1 MKFVDDDDDDDDEAT
16 VMLFVPV
23 QYERILYS
31 LLTQRRDDVLTTSLV
46 IAPICYLFLETTA
59 ADSFLDCVLP
69 NQLSATFADIV
80 SMFVFFDSH

>member
-46 IAPICYLFLETTA
+46 IAPML
-59 ADSFLDCVLP
+59 SVLGDDRGRQFP
-69 NQLSATFADIV
+69 GLRLT
-80 SMFVFFDSH
+80 